1 MGIFYL
7 EGVNYMK
14 HVSIKRIAFLA
25 IFSAIASLL
34 YCYVKF
40 PLPIFPSFLDVN
52 FSMIPIIIAV
62 FMLGPVDGVIIVIVR
77 FIMKLLL
84 VGTGTQY
91 VGEIADVI
99 LGVVTAL
106 SCGLF
111 YRFYKGKYKSIL
123 SFTIV
128 VVTWVIASILI
139 NAFINIPIYV
149 ELFFKGNWDVLIG
162 ICKDAFNLITFGN
175 TPEITRENFILWYV
189 ILAVIPFN
197 LMLSLLVVGITA
209 LVHKRLKYLYD
220 QIKID

>member
-1 MGIFYL
+1 
-7 EGVNYMK
+7 MK
-14 HVSIKRIAFLA
+14 HISIKRVAFLA
-25 IFSAIASLL
+25 IFSAIGSLL

-52 FSMIPIIIAV
+52 FSMIPIIIAT
-62 FMLGPVDGVIIVIVR
+62 FMLGPIDGIVIVIVR
-77 FIMKLLL
+77 FILKLLL

-111 YRFYKGKYKSIL
+111 YKFYKGKYKSIL
-123 SFTIV
+123 SFAIV
-128 VVTWVIASILI
+128 VITWVISSILI
-139 NAFINIPIYV
+139 NAFINIPAYV
-149 ELFFKGNWDVLIG
+149 QLFFKGNWDILIG
-162 ICKDAFNLITFGN
+162 MCKDAFNIITFGN
-175 TPEITRENFILWYV
+175 CPDITKENFILWYV

-197 LMLSLLVVGITA
+197 LMLSLIVVGITA

-220 QIKID
+220 QINIG

>member
-1 MGIFYL
+1 
-7 EGVNYMK
+7 MK
-14 HVSIKRIAFLA
+14 HISIKRIAFLA
-25 IFSAIASLL
+25 IFSAIGSLL

-111 YRFYKGKYKSIL
+111 YSFYKGKYKSIL

-149 ELFFKGNWDVLIG
+149 ELFFKGNWDILIG
-162 ICKDAFNLITFGN
+162 LCKDAFNLITFGN
-175 TPEITRENFILWYV
+175 TPDINKENFILWYV

>member
-1 MGIFYL
+1 MEKL
-7 EGVNYMK
+7 SV
-14 HVSIKRIAFLA
+14 KRIAFLA

-62 FMLGPVDGVIIVIVR
+62 FMLGPIDGAIIVIVR
-77 FIMKLLL
+77 FILKLLL

-99 LGVVTAL
+99 LGIITTL

-111 YRFYKGKYKSIL
+111 YRYYKGKYKSIL
-123 SFTIV
+123 SFSIV

-162 ICKDAFNLITFGN
+162 ICKDAFDLITFGN
-175 TPEITRENFILWYV
+175 TPDITRENFILW
-189 ILAVIPFN
+189 
-197 LMLSLLVVGITA
+197 
-209 LVHKRLKYLYD
+209 
-220 QIKID
+220 

>member
-1 MGIFYL
+1 
-7 EGVNYMK
+7 MK

-175 TPEITRENFILWYV
+175 TPDITRENFILWYV

-209 LVHKRLKYLYD
+209 LVHKRLRYLYD
-220 QIKID
+220 QINIR